1 MSDGLG
7 EWRLLLSAIVG
18 VVVVIGTLRGI
29 RSKWKL
35 GPIGVFLLGGGVS
48 WLLGNALDLLSHPDA
63 AISGFDLTRMPLYRL
78 YWWSSEGIFWLLL
91 FTVLRNVRLETWRR
105 RIVAVLLVSFGSTI
119 YGVASSLLFRS
130 WFSLPFFDPWK
141 QLVGGFSPSWYQ
153 GSNLLFSAVQV
164 WIVSAWIGVK
174 EQRFEPSEAVCATG
188 LKGVVMSKLSNQST
202 RLLCASVLL
211 GHGRARQVLLS
222 WLKDEN
228 RGVALELGVDLR
240 LAAQVARFV
249 EKRDRRGWWI
259 YFAMFCASFVLFLI
273 SPYLCVLGLI
283 AAAIVWGMRHS
294 EEQNK
299 FAPLFSL
306 QNFDPEAVAHQF
318 PAELEGEDIT
328 SLPYSDQNFFVY
340 GGFMPFI
347 GAGGDLGGWS
357 VAIALDKP
365 KENFGSF
372 SRIQTFEIREVY
384 EAIDSALDS
393 LNVEGVEKKDCFFAS
408 GTDVRGNPDL
418 LPNIYGRPV
427 QHLEAPVAARYLYH
441 DDEKVR
447 HYRTY
452 RIIDWGGE
460 LALSYYI
467 RASRRGN
474 NLFVETRRFV
484 LTPLDYKYRAI
495 DRMVPMEWQE
505 ILGTIIAGALVGPI
519 MALAS
524 PFWVFGEISRL
535 FHEMTSQEDRHRRE
549 QIEKNPQYNYGATTS
564 LRQALS
570 SGVYGHYFQKMDG
583 DLYNKLFER
592 EVLDSLIE
600 FLDARGIDT
609 SDLRERQTTIL
620 NTGVMVQGG
629 DVNAESLSVGAG
641 SRAMKK
647 VQGVLASKAEAKG
660 AAA

>member
-1 MSDGLG
+1 MLDGSEAWG
-7 EWRLLLSAIVG
+7 LLLSAVVG
-18 VVVVIGTLRGI
+18 IAVVIGTLRGI
-29 RSKWKL
+29 WGKWRL

-48 WLLGNALDLLSHPDA
+48 WLLGNALNLLLLPEIS
-63 AISGFDLTRMPLYRL
+63 ISGFDLTRAPLYRV

-91 FTVLRNVRLETWRR
+91 FYVLRKVRLETWRR
-105 RIVAVLLVSFGSTI
+105 RIVTVLLVLFVSTL

-130 WFSLPFFDPWK
+130 WFNIPFLDPWK
-141 QLVGGFSPSWYQ
+141 QLVADFSPSRYQ
-153 GSNLLFSAVQV
+153 GINLLFSAIEV
-164 WIVSAWIGVK
+164 WIVSEWIGVR
-174 EQRFEPSEAVCATG
+174 ERRFEPSEAVCAKG
-188 LKGVVMSKLSNQST
+188 LKGVVMSKQSNQST

-240 LAAQVARFV
+240 LAAQVTRFV

-259 YFAMFCASFVLFLI
+259 YFAILCTSLVLILI
-273 SPYLCVLGLI
+273 SPYLCILGMI
-283 AAAIVWGMRHS
+283 AAAIFWGVRHS

-299 FAPLFSL
+299 FAPMFSL
-306 QNFDPEAVAHQF
+306 NSFDPEAVAQQF

-365 KENFGSF
+365 KETFGSC
-372 SRIQTFEIREVY
+372 SPIQPFEIGEVY

-393 LNVEGVEKKDCFFAS
+393 LDVQGVEKKDCFFAS

-427 QHLEAPVAARYLYH
+427 QHLEASIAARYLYH

-467 RASRRGN
+467 RTSRRGK
-474 NLFVETRRFV
+474 NLFVETRRFI

-495 DRMVPMEWQE
+495 DRMVPMGWQE
-505 ILGTIIAGALVGPI
+505 NLGTVVASAIVGPI
-519 MALAS
+519 MTLVS

-535 FHEMTSQEDRHRRE
+535 FHELTSQEDRHRRE

-570 SGVYGHYFQKMDG
+570 SGVYAHYFQKMDG

-647 VQGVLASKAEAKG
+647 VQGVLAPKAEAKG